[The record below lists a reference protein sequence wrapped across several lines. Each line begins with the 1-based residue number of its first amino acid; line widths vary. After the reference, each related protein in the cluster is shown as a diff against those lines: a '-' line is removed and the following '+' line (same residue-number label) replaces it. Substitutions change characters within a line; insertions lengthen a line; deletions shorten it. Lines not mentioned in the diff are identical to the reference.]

1 MDRTYSNPI
10 YHINPGFILCGE
22 SALEFM
28 QMFSGYT
35 NEQTIYV
42 YRDADCTD
50 DISGYTVIPDHTGT
64 IKYDERNGIKYTTF
78 DQTIND
84 MLSNSS
90 LEDPQA
96 IMEALNEYLEI
107 NHGKDPEILPD
118 NIPKYQYYKNE
129 SINYYNDGE
138 D

>member
-1 MDRTYSNPI
+1 
-10 YHINPGFILCGE
+10 
-22 SALEFM
+22 M

-35 NEQTIYV
+35 NDPTIYV
-42 YRDADCTD
+42 YQEADASEVT
-50 DISGYTVIPDHTGT
+50 SSYTVVPNPSGT

-84 MLSNSS
+84 MLSNRS

-96 IMEALNEYLEI
+96 IMEALNEYLEM
-107 NHGKDPEILPD
+107 NHGRDPEILPD
-118 NIPKYQYYKNE
+118 NISKYQYYKNK
-129 SINYYNDGE
+129 SIDYYDDGE